1 MTLATIKSQSFEMPA
16 SCQLFTSYLGQNETV
31 AAVTTKPK
39 AEVAV
44 RLDGSVLVRDRMAL
58 EITESRN
65 S

>member
-31 AAVTTKPK
+31 AA

-44 RLDGSVLVRDRMAL
+44 RIDGSVSVRDRMAL